1 MPSPGIEPRSPTL
14 WTDAFPSEPPGKPKG
29 ILMAPF
35 PATLKVPT
43 LLKEG
48 KGGRG
53 EKEGALVITTHLR
66 GHFVSV

>member
-1 MPSPGIEPRSPTL
+1 
-14 WTDAFPSEPPGKPKG
+14 
-29 ILMAPF
+29 MAPF

-66 GHFVSV
+66 GRFVSV